1 MTYFEALKTRR
12 SNYDLTN
19 QLSITLPELE
29 QLLAQTLE
37 LSPTGFN
44 SQSSRIVVL
53 VEQKHEMFWD
63 LVLAGIKK
71 EIGDTPAFEK
81 SKDKIANL
89 RRSAGTILF
98 YEDETVNNGL
108 KEKFPLYAS
117 NVGTWSEQ
125 SQGML
130 QMSVWTLLASLGMGA
145 SLQHYNELVAN
156 HLAQTLGIDPSW
168 RLVGQMPFGV
178 PNSVPQP
185 KSKIPGA
192 NRLIILK

>member
-108 KEKFPLYAS
+108 KEKFPLYAN

>member
-1 MTYFEALKTRR
+1 MTYFEAFKTRR

-156 HLAQTLGIDPSW
+156 HLAQTLGINPSW